1 MKIQQARQRKEV
13 AGALR
18 DVAASMRSLGQDA
31 AASRLLERAE
41 HLEQGGLKVNFIGD
55 IGRGKTTLINALLHE
70 NGVLP
75 PSITLVEAPPTEI
88 GDADAIVMLLPVS
101 PLLTQTDVEV
111 ITAQRHRIETSK
123 VEHIFFVVND
133 FGTLTAE
140 EKKQVL
146 EEIAPRR
153 LGPLFGNDT
162 DLFLQRVFFINVQ
175 AALEARRSGVDGAVL
190 EETGL
195 PPFERALQN
204 MVTTPEGTRIAMQA
218 VMNGHLVPV
227 IGEARERIQNQKAA
241 LDAKSNALDT
251 ELSDQEHLLDTLASK
266 KQGLQDDFEAFT
278 QEISQKIVA
287 WSHDYTT
294 ERLKAWDG
302 TWQKASD
309 HINLSMGRIVSAFF
323 SKQKKKE
330 LAHEVAKVSEA
341 FLEETF
347 ETLPE
352 LLVENLHSEI
362 ETFTA
367 EFEKEMRDLAPNL
380 VDVNPQTIPKISGD
394 AGLLN
399 SNQILRAFKNED
411 LKLTFGRMTI
421 LGSLPLIAFL
431 FVKQVDNTRNALLTL
446 SIVILFEA
454 FFIVRFNSK
463 AISET
468 LKSQLGKVLAD
479 NFAAY
484 NAGLQEK
491 ADQVVGAQLKL
502 FSNELLKVL
511 DTKIEAAKVDVKETG
526 AQRQAELAAVDE
538 KKAAFDTIRTRIDE
552 GFDAISQRVYG
563 RVFTPEE
570 QQEWFV
576 AAASEPK

>member
-1 MKIQQARQRKEV
+1 MP
-13 AGALR
+13 LR
-18 DVAASMRSLGQDA
+18 DVASSIRSLGQDA
-31 AASRLLERAE
+31 AASQLLDRAE

-75 PSITLVEAPPTEI
+75 LGITLVEAPPTEI

-101 PLLTQTDVEV
+101 PLLTQTDVEA
-111 ITAQRHRIETSK
+111 ITAQLHRIETSK

-190 EETGL
+190 EKTGL

-204 MVTTPEGTRIAMQA
+204 MLTTEEGTRIAMQA
-218 VMNGHLVPV
+218 VMNRHLGPAIV
-227 IGEARERIQNQKAA
+227 EARDRIQNQKAV
-241 LDAKSNALDT
+241 LDAKLNALDT
-251 ELSDQEHLLDTLASK
+251 ELSDQEQLVDTLASK

-309 HINLSMGRIVSAFF
+309 HINLSMGRIVSAFL
-323 SKQKKKE
+323 SKKKKEE

-347 ETLPE
+347 ETLPK

-367 EFEKEMRDLAPNL
+367 EFEKEMRDLAPNM
-380 VDVNPQTIPKISGD
+380 VDVNPQTVPKISGD
-394 AGLLN
+394 AGML
-399 SNQILRAFKNED
+399 SSKQILKAFKNED
-411 LKLTFGRMTI
+411 LELTFGRMTM
-421 LGSLPLIAFL
+421 LGSIPPIAFL
-431 FVKQVDNTRNALLTL
+431 LVKQFSTTRNAFFAFSILILL
-446 SIVILFEA
+446 EA
-454 FFIVRFNSK
+454 FFIVKFNSK
-463 AISET
+463 AVSET
-468 LKSQLGKVLAD
+468 LKSQLRKVLAD

-484 NAGLQEK
+484 NAGLQEN
-491 ADQVVGAQLKL
+491 ADQVVGADLKV
-502 FSNELLKVL
+502 FSTDLLKVL
-511 DTKIEAAKVDVKETG
+511 DTKIEAAKVGVKETG
-526 AQRQAELAAVDE
+526 AQRQAELAAVDG
-538 KKAAFDTIRTRIDE
+538 KKAAFDTIRARIDE
-552 GFDAISQRVYG
+552 GFDTVSQRVYG